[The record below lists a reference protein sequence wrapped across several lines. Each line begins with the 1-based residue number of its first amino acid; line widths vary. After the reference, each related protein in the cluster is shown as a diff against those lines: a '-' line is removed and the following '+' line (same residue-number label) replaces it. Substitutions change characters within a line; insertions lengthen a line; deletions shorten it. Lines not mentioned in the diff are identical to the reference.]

1 MIPDTVVKKEEEEEE
16 EEEEFIRL
24 AHFISLGIYVN

>member
-1 MIPDTVVKKEEEEEE
+1 LTKHATKKKE

-24 AHFISLGIYVN
+24 NKLDYLYFEVN